1 MRKSVKRLVSDET
14 LENIVVDDE
23 YFDNMQIFSNK
34 DEAENYMVDYIFKE
48 YDTEVIPS
56 REDVVAC
63 IKDYGYFESV
73 YLIEKE
79 II

>member
-1 MRKSVKRLVSDET
+1 MKVY
-14 LENIVVDDE
+14 IVVDDE
-23 YFDNMQIFSNK
+23 EELEDMKVFSNRT
-34 DEAENYMVDYIFKE
+34 EAEDYMLDYIFKE

-56 REDVVAC
+56 REDVVTC

>member
-1 MRKSVKRLVSDET
+1 MKVY
-14 LENIVVDDE
+14 IVVDDE

-34 DEAENYMVDYIFKE
+34 DEAENYMLNYIFKE

-56 REDVVAC
+56 REGVIAC

-79 II
+79 IITGGNS

>member
-1 MRKSVKRLVSDET
+1 MKVY
-14 LENIVVDDE
+14 IVVDDE

-34 DEAENYMVDYIFKE
+34 DEAENYMLDYIFKE

-56 REDVVAC
+56 REDVIEC

>member
-1 MRKSVKRLVSDET
+1 MSIY
-14 LENIVVDDE
+14 IVVDDE
-23 YFDNMQIFSNK
+23 EELEDMKVFSNRT
-34 DEAENYMVDYIFKE
+34 EAENYMLDYIFKE
-48 YDTEVIPS
+48 YDTVVIPS
-56 REDVVAC
+56 REDVVAY

>member
-1 MRKSVKRLVSDET
+1 MSIY
-14 LENIVVDDE
+14 IVVDDE
-23 YFDNMQIFSNK
+23 EELENMRVFSNRT
-34 DEAENYMVDYIFKE
+34 EAENYMLDYIFKE

-56 REDVVAC
+56 REDVIEC

-79 II
+79 IITE

>member
-1 MRKSVKRLVSDET
+1 MKVY
-14 LENIVVDDE
+14 IVVDDE

-34 DEAENYMVDYIFKE
+34 DEAENYMLDYIFKE
-48 YDTEVIPS
+48 YDTVVIPS
-56 REDVVAC
+56 REEVKTYIQDN
-63 IKDYGYFESV
+63 GFFESV

>member
-1 MRKSVKRLVSDET
+1 MKLY
-14 LENIVVDDE
+14 IVVDDE
-23 YFDNMQIFSNK
+23 EELDNMQIFSNR
-34 DEAENYMVDYIFKE
+34 DEAENYMLDYIFKE

-56 REDVVAC
+56 RKDVVAC

>member
-1 MRKSVKRLVSDET
+1 MSIY
-14 LENIVVDDE
+14 IVVDDE
-23 YFDNMQIFSNK
+23 KELEDMKVFSNRT
-34 DEAENYMVDYIFKE
+34 EAENYMVNYIFKC

-56 REDVVAC
+56 REDVRTY
-63 IKDYGYFESV
+63 IRDYGFFEAV

>member
-1 MRKSVKRLVSDET
+1 MKVY
-14 LENIVVDDE
+14 IVVDDE
-23 YFDNMQIFSNK
+23 EELDNMQIFSNK
-34 DEAENYMVDYIFKE
+34 DEAENYMLDYILKE

-56 REDVVAC
+56 REYVIEW